1 MGTSRQANSMTQ
13 NEPRALNMTLR
24 KRYAALMTIQGYHN
38 ILHFMLH
45 RRIFGNRKNKHE
57 VTTKLSLEHGATSK
71 NSPCRS
77 SMMCDTPPQSHC
89 RSTLT
94 HERIPPKINDARHQ
108 STHDRLIKQM
118 SDDGA
123 RRMTESEKMDR
134 LTPFQS
140 HH

>member
-13 NEPRALNMTLR
+13 NVPRALN
-24 KRYAALMTIQGYHN
+24 MTIQGYHN
-38 ILHFMLH
+38 MLHFMLVH
-45 RRIFGNRKNKHE
+45 RRIFGNRNNKHE

-71 NSPCRS
+71 NSPSRS
-77 SMMCDTPPQSHC
+77 SMMCDTSPQSHC

-94 HERIPPKINDARHQ
+94 HEQIPPKINDARHQ

-123 RRMTESEKMDR
+123 RRMTESEKTEPIGIDA
-134 LTPFQS
+134 LPKPPPNTQP
-140 HH
+140 H